1 MLFND
6 NNNNN
11 IYMTLYY
18 TTRKKIQNTI
28 SDLLPTNYLI
38 GDTG

>member
-6 NNNNN
+6 NNN
-11 IYMTLYY
+11 IYMTLYNK
-18 TTRKKIQNTI
+18 TTEKKNNTI